1 MERVTITLANRSGAS
16 FQVDRHKPL
25 LGSLEAQGVSLPYGC
40 RYGGCIS
47 CAAKLLSGRIDQRAG
62 VALNGRQ
69 LADGYVLLCV
79 ALPLTDCTFDVGV
92 ESHDKLYRNPFA
104 SPLEPHELKPD
115 IASALKGCAMTT
127 AQHVD
132 HDQPYPT
139 DYLATILKEVKTIA
153 MVGASSDPTKF
164 SYGVLRV
171 LHETGYDM
179 IPVNPHEAGTEIRGL
194 RVYASLA
201 AIERPVDM
209 VQVFRSSDALPE
221 IARQAIEIGA
231 KVLWAQLGVRND
243 EAARL
248 AEAAGLKVVMNRCP
262 KIELFRPF
270 WKPRLH
276 QTI

>member
-1 MERVTITLANRSGAS
+1 MEQVTITLANRSGAS
-16 FQVDRHKPL
+16 YHVDRHKPL
-25 LGSLEAQGVSLPYGC
+25 LGELEAQGVSLPYGC

-69 LADGYVLLCV
+69 LADRYVLLCV
-79 ALPLTDCTFDVGV
+79 ARPMTDCTFDVGV

-104 SPLEPHELKPD
+104 
-115 IASALKGCAMTT
+115 MTRAT
-127 AQHVD
+127 YMN
-132 HDQPYPT
+132 HDQDYPP
-139 DYLATILKEVKTIA
+139 DYLAAILKEVKTIA

-179 IPVNPHEAGTEIRGL
+179 IPVNPNEAGGEIRGL
-194 RVYASLA
+194 RVYESLA

-209 VQVFRSSDALPE
+209 VQVFRNSDALPE
-221 IARQAIEIGA
+221 IAREAVDIGA

-270 WKPRLH
+270 WKPRLN
-276 QTI
+276 QPI